1 MEDKKYS
8 FACVMVR
15 NYNRALDEMLSE
27 TFKKTKNQ
35 FGLDRGTFKTLI
47 IYENY
52 I

>member
-8 FACVMVR
+8 FTNLTVR

-35 FGLDRGTFKTLI
+35 F
-47 IYENY
+47 
-52 I
+52 